1 MCLEYQYLGQCEIR
15 DDMLSFESDPRG
27 NSREAP
33 TIGTTEVEV
42 VDLLHHLPA
51 LMIGTTEEDAL
62 PSSSS
67 SSSNDRNNR
76 GGRSSSSS
84 SSSNDRSKR
93 GATATRA
100 DASRNTGTTVLCV
113 SKTTEMCLEFCDV
126 GQYEVRCDF
135 ADVSFNL
142 ENLVA
147 CYK

>member
-93 GATATRA
+93 GATRRCVEEYR
-100 DASRNTGTTVLCV
+100 SNRPLCEQDNKCAWN
-113 SKTTEMCLEFCDV
+113 SDV
-126 GQYEVRCDF
+126 GQFEVRCDF